1 MAGSPWPATLPKQLS
16 ATARESL
23 ADVRGYG
30 AKAEHHPHVSA
41 SQLREVAATALRKT
55 TSQKAAAA
63 DIDIH
68 EGRLSHK
75 LQINFLSAW
84 FGVSLLCWLWLWIMA
99 HAVSAAEALRQQHLQ
114 QTTPR
119 RRQSDRISE
128 AKARQVFDA
137 IARGR

>member
-1 MAGSPWPATLPKQLS
+1 MT
-16 ATARESL
+16 E
-23 ADVRGYG
+23 
-30 AKAEHHPHVSA
+30 
-41 SQLREVAATALRKT
+41 
-55 TSQKAAAA
+55 
-63 DIDIH
+63 
-68 EGRLSHK
+68 
-75 LQINFLSAW
+75 INFLSAW

-137 IARGR
+137 DCEGTMKKSLPKSKARNAYDLSGHVWPTNRRSTKTSGFI

>member
-1 MAGSPWPATLPKQLS
+1 MPQSLPKQLS

-75 LQINFLSAW
+75 LQD
-84 FGVSLLCWLWLWIMA
+84 GSLTLAQLEKLGPTY
-99 HAVSAAEALRQQHLQ
+99 AAELGRELTQTYGTALEDV
-114 QTTPR
+114 P
-119 RRQSDRISE
+119 
-128 AKARQVFDA
+128 
-137 IARGR
+137 ARGRRLIREVRQRLEEFEQLLEHVQ